1 MTMKLHIL
9 PMSPHARKV
18 MALAEYLELPVE
30 VVIPEFGTMQND
42 ASFLQMN
49 PNAKVPVLEDG
60 DHAEWESNSILC
72 YLAEKAGSDLWLQD
86 TKQQHEIYRWLLWEA
101 SHYSPALL
109 GVYFQKVIKPLL
121 NMGEPDHDVIQ
132 EKLGFTER
140 FAKVL
145 DDRLARQAFVVGD
158 NLTVADFSIGAIT
171 ETTKLTQI
179 DLSAY
184 ENIQAW
190 LLRLRS
196 LKGWSEITPARETS
210 LPLAA

>member
-1 MTMKLHIL
+1 
-9 PMSPHARKV
+9 
-18 MALAEYLELPVE
+18 
-30 VVIPEFGTMQND
+30 
-42 ASFLQMN
+42 
-49 PNAKVPVLEDG
+49 
-60 DHAEWESNSILC
+60 
-72 YLAEKAGSDLWLQD
+72 
-86 TKQQHEIYRWLLWEA
+86 
-101 SHYSPALL
+101 
-109 GVYFQKVIKPLL
+109 
-121 NMGEPDHDVIQ
+121 MGEPDHDVIQ